1 MSDTA
6 TPTIFIVDDD
16 EAMRQSTHW
25 LLKSV
30 HLTSVMYA
38 TAQDFL
44 SHYSPEQPG
53 CLLLDV
59 RMPGMSGLDLLDHLR
74 ANHIDIPV
82 IIMTGHGDIQMA
94 VRALKNGAL
103 DFVQKPFNNQEML
116 DRIQCAL
123 RLDQENR
130 AKRLGSQDLHDR
142 LAKLT
147 LREREILGHIKS
159 GKSSKLIARELDI
172 SPKTVDVHRIHIM
185 RKLNIHHAVELGN
198 FSDAHFH
205 LEQEKPTSS
214 LSDFKESKRKTT

>member
-1 MSDTA
+1 MPDAALA
-6 TPTIFIVDDD
+6 TVFVVDDD
-16 EAMRQSTHW
+16 EAIRHSIHW
-25 LLKSV
+25 LLQSV
-30 HLTSVMYA
+30 HLTSVMFPS
-38 TAQDFL
+38 AQDFL

-74 ANHIDIPV
+74 ANHVDIPV
-82 IIMTGHGDIQMA
+82 IIMSGHGDIPMA

-123 RLDQENR
+123 RLDQANR
-130 AKRLGSQDLHDR
+130 AKRLGSQDLQDR

-147 LREREILGHIKS
+147 PREREILGHIKS

-198 FSDAHFH
+198 FSDTLIHH
-205 LEQEKPTSS
+205 DQE
-214 LSDFKESKRKTT
+214 TTGVNLPH